1 MTQTQDHRQTGPR
14 WTELAPPPDTV
25 HTRIAARAARR
36 LFLTAFS
43 RLPVTVRLHE
53 PDGVR
58 TIGRG
63 GPVMDVRRPDELYA
77 RIGRNA
83 NIGFGEAYLTGAWEA
98 EDLAGL
104 LTPVAARLERLV
116 PPALHT
122 LRGVVVPRVPR
133 HDRGDESDTQRN
145 IAHHYDLS
153 NDLFASFL
161 DETMTYSCAWFD
173 TDASGLPVAGD
184 DLAAAQRRKVA
195 AILDLAQ
202 VGEGTRVLEIGT
214 GWGELC
220 LQAAAR
226 GARVRSITL
235 SEEQLELATA
245 RVAAAGLSDRVEIEL
260 CDYRAVQGEYDAVVS
275 VEMIEAVGWRHFGDY
290 FGAIERVLAPGGR
303 VAIQAI
309 TMPHGRMLATRNTYS
324 WITKYIFPG
333 GFLPSIR
340 ALDEASAQAGL
351 GLRSQTALGQ
361 HYAETL
367 RQWDERFRGRLE
379 HVRELGFDETFVRM
393 WHYYLEYCRA
403 GFAAGY
409 IDVQQLLF
417 TRESLQERS

>member
-1 MTQTQDHRQTGPR
+1 MNAMTQTQSPTPTTSR
-14 WTELAPPPDTV
+14 WTDLSSPPDTV
-25 HTRIAARAARR
+25 RTRVAALAART
-36 LFLTAFS
+36 LFLTAFG

-53 PDGVR
+53 RDGVR

-63 GPVMDVRRPDELYA
+63 GPVMEVHRPEELYA

-83 NIGFGEAYLTGAWEA
+83 NIGFGEAYLTGAWDA

-116 PPALHT
+116 PPVLHT
-122 LRGVVVPRVPR
+122 LRGAVVPRVPR
-133 HDRGDESDTQRN
+133 HDRGDQSDTQRN

-173 TDASGLPVAGD
+173 TDASGAPVQGG
-184 DLAAAQRRKVA
+184 DLASAQRRKVA

-202 VGEGTRVLEIGT
+202 VGEGTRLLEIGT

-275 VEMIEAVGWRHFGDY
+275 VEMIEAVGWRHWTTY
-290 FGAIERVLAPGGR
+290 FSAIERVLAPGGR

-333 GFLPSIR
+333 GFLPSVR
-340 ALDEASAQAGL
+340 ALDEASAKAGL
-351 GLRSQTALGQ
+351 TLRSQTALGL

-367 RQWDERFRGRLE
+367 RQWDERFLEREE
-379 HVRELGFDETFVRM
+379 HVRDLGFDETFVRM
-393 WHYYLEYCRA
+393 WHFYLEYCRA

-409 IDVQQLLF
+409 IDDQHLLF
-417 TRESLQERS
+417 TRETA